1 MKYITLVFFYLTLMV
16 SCNQTDHDHD
26 AEAQE
31 VDTHDHG
38 SLGIL
43 VFEKN
48 MELFAETD
56 QLFVGHEV
64 EIRAHLTFLED
75 YSPAKNGILHV
86 RIIQDGNNPE
96 WVELKLAQAGI
107 FTGSVSPENPG
118 MCSFEFRYTKGE
130 TQVVFSKDSLKVY
143 THDDVLPDEAHH
155 HELTFTKEQAWK
167 TEFGLMPVKAKD
179 FISTIHCS
187 GEIFVAP
194 ESTVELIAPAGG
206 KIAFAGT
213 NLLEGTYVRKGS
225 QLFTILGTGLGSDN
239 ILMELNT
246 AKAEYE
252 KSSADLVRKEKLMKI
267 EAVSKKE
274 YEASKANYETNKTRY
289 QILKNQINESGIIV
303 KSPVSGYITEVLVA
317 SNSYAEAGAVLV
329 KIIKKGGLL
338 IKANV
343 PVTQADKI
351 KMISSANFK
360 LPHDKTVYSLNNWDG
375 RVSSFG
381 KTVDPETGMIPVY
394 FAVDKP
400 DLVPGTFA
408 ELWLLTDTISNQVV
422 VPESSL
428 LEEYGLYY
436 VFVQE
441 EGEAYEKRLVH
452 ISDNDGKNY
461 LLSSGL
467 SLGEV
472 IVSKGAMAIKVA
484 NAMGGAP
491 VHTH

>member
-1 MKYITLVFFYLTLMV
+1 MKFITPILFFLIFAI
-16 SCNQTDHDHD
+16 SCQNPDNNE
-26 AEAQE
+26 EAPVQA
-31 VDTHDHG
+31 HDHG
-38 SLGIL
+38 SIGIL
-43 VFEKN
+43 IFEQD

-56 QLFVGHEV
+56 QLFAGHEV

-75 YSPAKNGILHV
+75 YSPAQRGILYA
-86 RIIQDGNNPE
+86 RIVQDESNPE
-96 WVELKLAQAGI
+96 WVELKLAHPGI
-107 FTGSVSPENPG
+107 YTGSVIPENPG
-118 MCSFEFRYTKGE
+118 VCSFKFRYTEGE
-130 TQVVFSKDSLKVY
+130 MEVVFSKDSLKVY
-143 THDDVLPDEAHH
+143 THDDVLSEEVHH

-194 ESTVELIAPAGG
+194 GSTVELIAPAGG
-206 KIAFAGT
+206 KIAFAQT
-213 NLLEGTYVRKGS
+213 NLLEGSYVRKGS

-246 AKAEYE
+246 AKAEFE
-252 KSSADLVRKEKLMKI
+252 KSSADLVRKEKLVKI

-274 YEASKANYETNKTRY
+274 YEASKANYDTDKTRY
-289 QILKNQINESGIIV
+289 QILKNQINESGIV
-303 KSPVSGYITEVLVA
+303 VRSPVSGYITEVLVA
-317 SNSYAEAGAVLV
+317 SNSYAEVGSALV
-329 KIIKKGGLL
+329 TIIKEGGLL

-351 KMISSANFK
+351 NVISSANFK
-360 LPHDKTVYSLNNWDG
+360 LPHNDTVYSLNNWNG
-375 RVSSFG
+375 SVSSFG
-381 KTVDPETGMIPVY
+381 RSIDHETGMIPVY
-394 FAVDKP
+394 FTVNKP
-400 DLVPGTFA
+400 DLIPGTFT
-408 ELWLLTDTISNQVV
+408 ELWLLTETITNQIV

-441 EGEAYEKRLVH
+441 EGEAYEKRLVE
-452 ISDNDGKNY
+452 ISDSDGKNY